1 MYKGQKEEMKMY
13 KGLRK
18 RTMVIVANE
27 QRIEKRSSLF
37 KKKE

>member
-1 MYKGQKEEMKMY
+1 VGMNKEQKI
-13 KGLRK
+13 G
-18 RTMVIVANE
+18 VVVNVANE